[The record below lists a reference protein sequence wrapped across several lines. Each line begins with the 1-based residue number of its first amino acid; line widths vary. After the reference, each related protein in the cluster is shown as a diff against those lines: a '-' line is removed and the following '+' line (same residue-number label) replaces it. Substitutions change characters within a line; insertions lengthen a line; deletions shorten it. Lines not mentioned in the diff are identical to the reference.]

1 MINKMLFQ
9 LPRLTN
15 SLREPFDVDQA
26 YLQRKIILQTQKK
39 ATNSGNPLD
48 ESELARKIVHRW
60 EEGEAASVEV
70 RQVYKQFVGAVVELI
85 DGDVP
90 SEEFREVALTAYHLF
105 SSGSVEE
112 DEVDRSLNEKKV
124 ELQKVIGHGVSYAN
138 VRKVSSL
145 AKKLHQSQPRDSGAV
160 LCSEKAVNGTDD
172 DLEFGDDLVFKAPA
186 RFLVDV
192 SLEDVEL
199 LGEGSIAPSSSIEGW
214 HDKNGTINYHDTA
227 DGRNFNLSWLRDS
240 CELIVRGSTS
250 QLSRDDLA
258 MAICR
263 VLDSDK
269 PGEEIA
275 GDLLDLVGDSAF
287 ETVQDLLSHRK
298 ELVDAIHHGL
308 SVLKSEKMTSSSQL
322 RMPSYGTQVT
332 VHTESEKQIDKLR
345 RKEEKRNRRG
355 TEYGAESDMSSAGF
369 SSLLQASEKKSAFED
384 LIGSAQA
391 NSLAVTALPQGTVR
405 KHFKGYEEVIIP
417 PTPTAQMK
425 PGEKLVLHLV
435 NILYIFLIIM
445 LYC

>member
-1 MINKMLFQ
+1 MLVQ

-15 SLREPFDVDQA
+15 SLREPFDIDQA
-26 YLQRKIILQTQKK
+26 YLQRKIILETQKK
-39 ATNSGNPLD
+39 SINSGNSLD

-60 EEGEAASVEV
+60 EEASVEV
-70 RQVYKQFVGAVVELI
+70 RQVYKQFIGAVVELI

-90 SEEFREVALTAYHLF
+90 SEEFREVVLTAYRLF
-105 SSGSVEE
+105 SGSVEV
-112 DEVDRSLNEKKV
+112 DEVDKNINEKTV
-124 ELQKVIGHGVSYAN
+124 ELQKVIGHGVSHAN

-145 AKKLHQSQPRDSGAV
+145 AQKLSQSQPRDSGAI
-160 LCSEKAVNGTDD
+160 LGSEKHVNGSGDD
-172 DLEFGDDLVFKAPA
+172 SEFGADLAFKAPA

-199 LGEGSIAPSSSIEGW
+199 LGDESIAPSSSFIEGW
-214 HDKNGTINYHDTA
+214 HDKNGPINYHGNTDS
-227 DGRNFNLSWLRDS
+227 RNFNLSWLRDS

-298 ELVDAIHHGL
+298 ELVEAIHHGL
-308 SVLKSEKMTSSSQL
+308 SVLKSEKLTSSSQS

-332 VHTESEKQIDKLR
+332 VQTESEKQIDKLR
-345 RKEEKRNRRG
+345 RKEEKRNRRA
-355 TEYGAESDMSSAGF
+355 TEYGAENDMSAASF
-369 SSLLQASEKKSAFED
+369 SSLLQASEKRSPFED
-384 LIGSAQA
+384 LSGSGQGS
-391 NSLAVTALPQGTVR
+391 NSVAVTALPQGTVR

-425 PGEKLVLHLV
+425 PRKAD
-435 NILYIFLIIM
+435 
-445 LYC
+445 